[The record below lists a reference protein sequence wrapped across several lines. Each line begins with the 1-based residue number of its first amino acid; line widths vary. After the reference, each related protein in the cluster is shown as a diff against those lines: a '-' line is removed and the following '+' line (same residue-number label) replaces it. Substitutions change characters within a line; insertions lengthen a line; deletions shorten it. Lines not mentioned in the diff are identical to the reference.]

1 MLWRGKG
8 HKSPGSGGLSEEV
21 GAIFS
26 PQESGEEAILGM
38 VKMLGAHSFQR
49 FRRLSSG
56 GMKPKTIFARAGV
69 WWEMRICIGI
79 FFILLSDSLHRG
91 KRKDQRG
98 LLRSLQPVCGTR

>member
-21 GAIFS
+21 GAIFN
-26 PQESGEEAILGM
+26 PQESGGETILGM
-38 VKMLGAHSFQR
+38 VMMLGAHSFER

-56 GMKPKTIFARAGV
+56 GMKPKTIFAGAGV
-69 WWEMRICIGI
+69 WREMRICIGI

-98 LLRSLQPVCGTR
+98 LLRSV